1 MIPGTGK
8 PGKPYGMVTMISFLT
23 AEMRRN
29 PYPVYDQLR
38 SVSPLFRDPATG
50 LRMVLDYD
58 GVQRLLT
65 DHEAFS
71 ARHGPVEWLVLMDP
85 PRHTKLRALISQGF
99 TPRSIA
105 NLEPRIRELSS
116 QLLDSAI
123 DRHPREMDLAKEFS
137 IPLPM
142 RVIGGLLGI
151 PASDHTRFTYWND
164 VILDMSYTVGQ
175 RDDAAKQAAAEFTKV
190 TREMNDYLTPLLDER
205 RVGAKDDLLSRLARA
220 QVDGEQLTKQEILGF
235 FQLLLVA
242 GQETTTNLIN
252 NAMLCFMESPDQLAL
267 LRQRMD
273 LLPGAIEEVLRYR
286 APFQWMFR
294 LAAQNVEL
302 HGQLI
307 RAGELVIA
315 VMGSANRDPKQFEDP
330 NRFDIARDPNP
341 HIAFGH
347 GQHFCLGAPLARLEA
362 KIALADIL
370 KRMKKFE
377 LASNSP
383 WEPRKGLHVHGPS
396 KLPIRFS

>member
-1 MIPGTGK
+1 
-8 PGKPYGMVTMISFLT
+8 
-23 AEMRRN
+23 
-29 PYPVYDQLR
+29 
-38 SVSPLFRDPATG
+38 
-50 LRMVLDYD
+50 
-58 GVQRLLT
+58 
-65 DHEAFS
+65 
-71 ARHGPVEWLVLMDP
+71 
-85 PRHTKLRALISQGF
+85 
-99 TPRSIA
+99 
-105 NLEPRIRELSS
+105 
-116 QLLDSAI
+116 
-123 DRHPREMDLAKEFS
+123 
-137 IPLPM
+137 
-142 RVIGGLLGI
+142 
-151 PASDHTRFTYWND
+151 
-164 VILDMSYTVGQ
+164 
-175 RDDAAKQAAAEFTKV
+175 
-190 TREMNDYLTPLLDER
+190 MNDYLTPLLDER

-267 LRQRMD
+267 LR
-273 LLPGAIEEVLRYR
+273 EEVLRYR